1 MDGLDMVP
9 GLRSMAKSCKLQA
22 STSRATSGKLQAP
35 SVKLQAGLDKALAL
49 GYSGIMSI
57 KLQTSNLFRTFKTQK
72 EVADYIDMHNLSEE
86 KRLLW
91 MGFMFGCN
99 YSANQVNENFIL
111 KKK

>member
-1 MDGLDMVP
+1 MVDG
-9 GLRSMAKSCKLQA
+9 
-22 STSRATSGKLQAP
+22 SR
-35 SVKLQAGLDKALAL
+35 DL

-57 KLQTSNLFRTFKTQK
+57 KLETSNLFRTFKTQK
-72 EVADYIDMHNLSEE
+72 EVAEYIDMHNLPEE

>member
-1 MDGLDMVP
+1 MLELARWFEPPKGARHFDARRFVILTQDP
-9 GLRSMAKSCKLQA
+9 GRDNLVIDKLQA
-22 STSRATSGKLQAP
+22 
-35 SVKLQAGLDKALAL
+35 L
-49 GYSGIMSI
+49 GYNRIMSI
-57 KLQTSNLFRTFKTQK
+57 KLETSNLFVTFKTQK
-72 EVADYIDMHNLSEE
+72 EATDYIEMHIPEE

>member
-1 MDGLDMVP
+1 MEAP
-9 GLRSMAKSCKLQA
+9 RSTDHDQWSKASSSKPQGSRVRPQA
-22 STSRATSGKLQAP
+22 RPQKRQAA
-35 SVKLQAGLDKALAL
+35 SLDKAWAL
-49 GYSGIMSI
+49 GYSGIMSV